1 MSWEEE
7 LRKLD
12 QDLANDTITSADYER
27 ERGEIL
33 QRELGPGKIYLLDR
47 TGNPQTVRTLA
58 GFLTGPFGQGV
69 RGKDVDDSGMVLLF
83 IDGSVSA
90 GAIEREAADLAGRG
104 KDVVPV
110 LVGDVSL
117 PYPSERAFR
126 LSPDHIDEDAGTLI
140 SFLMRRLS
148 TTRQRTS
155 MSDEIV
161 DYLAEKRSGPVI
173 AQIVGG
179 ARSGKTTLLDTVT
192 QRLRA
197 IYAFHDLHV
206 IDDATE
212 QHRDEIQ
219 MYLARGRN
227 VLIASRQPLRQL
239 DGRVFPIGVLRDH
252 LKAKYEAFD
261 DNAKRLWR
269 RASLLRGDERLD
281 TELAAMLLG
290 SETVDAEAALDVLG
304 PDAVTDRAFLE
315 YGAAHLGEEAPKDID
330 AVRDRLRRRR
340 GVTPKTVITRDFW
353 TTEDLLGYRPYADA
367 IANFLRHKD
376 TKPPL
381 TIGVKGPWGAGKTS
395 LMRMVQNELDPL
407 DATGERRKISLHK
420 GSKDTVSNA
429 EVVKQA
435 GENQAPEFDLSDDQQ
450 WRPTVWFNPWMY
462 QSGEQ
467 IWAGLAHEIIDQV
480 TKRLPPADR
489 ERFWLKLN
497 LARLDRQVVRR
508 RAYRMLVERLLPLLL
523 VLGAVLVVA
532 VGAFLL
538 SSLVGVWVEAIRR
551 VAAGVFAAGAGGVV
565 VAGIVKTVGFWRE
578 SARGVFGPLVSG
590 STAVHGQLNE
600 GAKGLYDEA
609 VRDPGYQARTG
620 FLHLVQSDMKRVL
633 DLVATPDR
641 PLVVFVDDLDRC
653 TPGPVSQ
660 VIEAIN
666 LFLAGEFPNC
676 MFVLAMEPHVVAASV
691 EVAYKDLTAQL
702 GETSIGWR
710 FLEKIV
716 QLPISLPVTEPGPE
730 YVRRLLGVQ
739 NLVPTTEVPQELRST
754 PDLPVESAPVPV
766 REFEDLMV
774 VRRTEAAIRAQN
786 PTLDTLA
793 EIARALDADMN
804 INTIAAVDRIFAD
817 LYSDAD
823 AHEAITR
830 GVAMLKTANPREIK
844 RFINL
849 FRFYTFIAHRQRLGG
864 AGPVTGDQIAKLAAL
879 AIRWPSLLSEFTTKV
894 DGVSKLDLM
903 HEDAEPDLKA
913 FLSSGPD
920 IRGLAD
926 RIL

>member
-1 MSWEEE
+1 MAGQDQPGE
-7 LRKLD
+7 LDRRKVLLLD
-12 QDLANDTITSADYER
+12 GTGGSRELVLALR
-27 ERGEIL
+27 ERL
-33 QRELGPGKIYLLDR
+33 RAALGAENVSHGRVADDS
-47 TGNPQTVRTLA
+47 QTVLVLIDRVDRPERLGRSTETLRSEGRT
-58 GFLTGPFGQGV
+58 
-69 RGKDVDDSGMVLLF
+69 VL
-83 IDGSVSA
+83 
-90 GAIEREAADLAGRG
+90 
-104 KDVVPV
+104 PV
-110 LVGDVSL
+110 LVNGAPL
-117 PYPSERAFR
+117 PFTSEHAFT
-126 LSPDHIDEDAGTLI
+126 LSPDHLDEDAGTLI
-140 SFLMRRLS
+140 SFLLHRSSWPGQAPSMR
-148 TTRQRTS
+148 
-155 MSDEIV
+155 DEIV
-161 DYLAEKRSGPVI
+161 RYLSGSSGGPVF
-173 AQIVGG
+173 AQIVGAAKSG
-179 ARSGKTTLLDTVT
+179 KSSLLNLVVNQLSGKT
-192 QRLRA
+192 
-197 IYAFHDLHV
+197 LHV

-212 QHRDEIQ
+212 RHRDEIQ
-219 MYLARGRN
+219 LYLARGQD
-227 VLIASRQPLRQL
+227 VLIAARQPLRRL

-252 LKAKYEAFD
+252 LRAKYETFD
-261 DNAKRLWR
+261 ENGKRLWR
-269 RASLLRGDERLD
+269 RASLLRDNERLD
-281 TELAAMLLG
+281 IRLAAMLLN
-290 SETVDAEAALDVLG
+290 SDTADAEAALDLLG

-315 YGAAHLGEEAPKDID
+315 YGATHLPDEAPEDID
-330 AVRDRLRRRR
+330 AVRDRLRRWR
-340 GVTPKTVITRDFW
+340 GGTPKTVVTRDFW

-367 IANFLRHKD
+367 IANFLRHSD

-395 LMRMVQNELDPL
+395 LMRMVQEELDPL
-407 DATGERRKISLHK
+407 DATGERRKIRLHK
-420 GSKDTVSNA
+420 GSRNTVSNA
-429 EVVKQA
+429 EVVKRA
-435 GENQAPEFDLSDDQQ
+435 GETQEPEFDLSDDKR

-480 TKRLPPADR
+480 TRRLPPADR

-508 RAYRMLVERLLPLLL
+508 RAYRMLAERLLPLLL
-523 VLGAVLVVA
+523 VFGGVLILA
-532 VGAFLL
+532 LGAFLL
-538 SSLVGVWVEAIRR
+538 SSIIGVWVEAIRR
-551 VAAGVFAAGAGGVV
+551 VAGGVFAVGTGGVV
-565 VAGIVKTVGFWRE
+565 VAGVAKTVGFWRE

-633 DLVATPDR
+633 DLVAMPDR

-666 LFLAGEFPNC
+666 LFLAGEFPHC

-716 QLPISLPVTEPGPE
+716 QLPISLPATQPGPE

-739 NLVPTTEVPQELRST
+739 NQAPAPETPQEPQPFTLPPTEST
-754 PDLPVESAPVPV
+754 SYPV
-766 REFEDLMV
+766 REFENPLMV
-774 VRRTEAAIRAQN
+774 RQAEAAILAQN
-786 PTLDTLA
+786 PTLDTLT
-793 EIARALDADMN
+793 EIARAFDADMN
-804 INTIAAVDRIFAD
+804 INTIAAVDRIFAG

-830 GVAMLKTANPREIK
+830 GVALLKTVNPREIK

-849 FRFYTFIAHRQRLGG
+849 FRFYTFIAYRQRLSG

-879 AIRWPSLLSEFTTKV
+879 AIRWPSLLSVFTTKV

-903 HEDAEPDLKA
+903 HEDGEEDLKA
-913 FLSSGPD
+913 FLAAGPD
-920 IRGLAD
+920 IRGLAG